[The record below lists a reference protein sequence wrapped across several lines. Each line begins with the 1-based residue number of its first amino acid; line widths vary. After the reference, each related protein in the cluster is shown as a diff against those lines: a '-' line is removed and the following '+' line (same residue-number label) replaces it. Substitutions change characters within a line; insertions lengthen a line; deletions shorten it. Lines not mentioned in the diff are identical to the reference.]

1 VNVRGWPLVRC
12 IAHGRAPIGLGMGR
26 VKGIAIL
33 DAVKFLRARRDDAL
47 ETLPAPMHHYLDD
60 QIGTSMWYPEGDLV
74 ELIRGVAKLL
84 PGPIDRALMMMGERS
99 ARAQTVVY
107 GDLIRGI
114 QSNSRTFAL
123 WSTQHDTGEMRSQME
138 SPSRVRVELAGFE
151 DTSRE
156 FCLLL
161 GGYLAGTLAVN
172 GITDGSIQKLSCR
185 LWGDSICAWRGSW
198 SPLDEK

>member
-1 VNVRGWPLVRC
+1 
-12 IAHGRAPIGLGMGR
+12 MGR

-60 QIGTSMWYPEGDLV
+60 QIGTSAWYPESDLV
-74 ELIRGVAKLL
+74 DLIRGVAQLL

-99 ARAQTVVY
+99 ARAQTIVY

-114 QSNSRTFAL
+114 PSNSRTFAL
-123 WSTQHDTGEMRSQME
+123 WSTQHDTGELRSMME
-138 SPSRVRVELAGFE
+138 SPCRVRLELSGFE

-161 GGYLAGTLAVN
+161 GGYLSGTLAVN
-172 GITDGSIQKLSCR
+172 GITDGSVQKLSCR
-185 LWGDSICAWRGSW
+185 LWGDPLCAWRGSW

>member
-1 VNVRGWPLVRC
+1 M
-12 IAHGRAPIGLGMGR
+12 AR

-33 DAVKFLRARRDDAL
+33 DAVKFLRARRDEAR
-47 ETLPAPMHHYLDD
+47 EVLPPEMHAYLDE
-60 QIGTSMWYPEGDLV
+60 QVGTSMWYPESDLV

-84 PGPIDRALMMMGERS
+84 PGPMDRALMMMGERS

-138 SPSRVRVELAGFE
+138 SPCRLRVELSGFE
-151 DTSRE
+151 HTSRE

-161 GGYLAGTLAVN
+161 GGYLAGTLAIN

-185 LWGDSICAWRGSW
+185 LWGDPLCAWRGSW
-198 SPLDEK
+198 TPIEEK